1 MESNVI
7 PLDIIIPVY
16 NEGQNIVDVLD
27 SFKIYVHTKF
37 RVLICYDH
45 DNDNTLPV
53 IKAYSSEFKIITI
66 KNKGKGVHGAI
77 ITGFDSSIAECVI
90 VFPADDNYNAPILD
104 KMFDKFREGNDIV
117 AASRFMKGGRME
129 GCPLLKS
136 VLVRTAS
143 FTLFWFSSIPI
154 QDASNGFRLFSRRT
168 LDTILIESKLGFTYS
183 LELVVKTNRLNW
195 KIGEVPSLWIERT
208 KGVSRFRVI
217 HWLPHYIR
225 WYIYGLGTTW
235 LQLKNVKQ
243 K

>member
-1 MESNVI
+1 MMGSNLV

-53 IKAYSSEFKIITI
+53 IKAYSSEFKIIPI

-117 AASRFMKGGRME
+117 AASRFMKG
-129 GCPLLKS
+129 
-136 VLVRTAS
+136 
-143 FTLFWFSSIPI
+143 
-154 QDASNGFRLFSRRT
+154 
-168 LDTILIESKLGFTYS
+168 
-183 LELVVKTNRLNW
+183 VV
-195 KIGEVPSLWIERT
+195 
-208 KGVSRFRVI
+208 
-217 HWLPHYIR
+217 
-225 WYIYGLGTTW
+225 
-235 LQLKNVKQ
+235 
-243 K
+243 

>member
-1 MESNVI
+1 MESNLV

-37 RVLICYDH
+37 RVLVCYDH
-45 DNDNTLPV
+45 EKDNTLPV

-77 ITGFDSSIAECVI
+77 ITGFDSSRAECVI
-90 VFPADDNYNAPILD
+90 VFPADDTFNAPILD
-104 KMFDKFREGNDIV
+104 KMHDKFREGNDV
-117 AASRFMKGGRME
+117 VVASRFMKGGRRE

-136 VLVRTAS
+136 ALVRTAS

-154 QDASNGFRLFSRRT
+154 RDASNGFRLFSRRT

-195 KIGEVPSLWIERT
+195 KIGEVPSSWIERT

-217 HWLPHYIR
+217 QWLPHYIR
-225 WYIYGLGTTW
+225 WYLYGLGTTW